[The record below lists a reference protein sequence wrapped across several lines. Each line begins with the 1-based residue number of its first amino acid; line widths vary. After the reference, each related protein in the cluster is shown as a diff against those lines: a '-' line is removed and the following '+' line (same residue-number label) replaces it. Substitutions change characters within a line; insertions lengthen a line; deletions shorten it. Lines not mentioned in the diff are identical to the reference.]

1 MGKVTTITED
11 FGIQDIQIS
20 MLERTEIESIIK
32 DEAPNYALLKKLALN
47 LCSKLKEKE
56 PEPEQ
61 LAA

>member
-1 MGKVTTITED
+1 MNNVTTITED

-20 MLERTEIESIIK
+20 MLERNEIESIIK

-47 LCSKLKEKE
+47 LCGKLKAKE